1 MPQSKVRLLLVVQDR
16 LVAGTLS
23 TGGRRILEV
32 LVDTG
37 SNYLRLRDAKIQNNS
52 GDRAE
57 ADLEEVVVWR
67 PHISLIALA
76 RDEHEAPEKR
86 CFGFVQKERCSATLV
101 VSGWQV
107 VGDVHVKGHVD
118 PVILLERETG
128 AFFPMTNV
136 TMQSNGAPVLTS
148 PVVFVSKTHVSLCSL
163 GPVDAKPLLND
174 ARTLCDHA
182 PVQDWSE

>member
-1 MPQSKVRLLLVVQDR
+1 MSQSKVRLLLVVQDR

-37 SNYLRLRDAKIQNNS
+37 SNYLRLRDAKIQSNS
-52 GDRAE
+52 SNSAE
-57 ADLEEVVVWR
+57 TELEEVVVWR

-76 RDEHEAPEKR
+76 GTEHEAPDKR
-86 CFGFVQKERCSATLV
+86 CFGFVQKEQFSATVV

-118 PVILLERETG
+118 PFIFLERETG
-128 AFFPMTNV
+128 AFFPLTNAA
-136 TMQSNGAPVLTS
+136 MQSNGAPVLTS
-148 PVVFVSKTHVSLCSL
+148 PGRICEQE
-163 GPVDAKPLLND
+163 PRIA
-174 ARTLCDHA
+174 
-182 PVQDWSE
+182 VQSRPSRRQATVE